1 MLKSMVGNPLNRCRM
16 CRNHYAVLIVDL
28 FLTLTPTLMTTEAI
42 QQAVVPAA
50 LKSIAAGLAA
60 AVLLTSSPAHAG
72 VKFEKVVSK
81 KVRCTHSFG
90 LSLCPCQREI
100 FVSSDV
106 LTEILCQDGVRPFSA
121 IHWHSGFD

>member
-1 MLKSMVGNPLNRCRM
+1 
-16 CRNHYAVLIVDL
+16 
-28 FLTLTPTLMTTEAI
+28 MTTEAI

-81 KVRCTHSFG
+81 KVRCTHSFEAESLP
-90 LSLCPCQREI
+90 LSEGNLC
-100 FVSSDV
+100 
-106 LTEILCQDGVRPFSA
+106 
-121 IHWHSGFD
+121 